1 MYSFR
6 SIIDGGS
13 DSDLV
18 YYNASIISSKTSD
31 VGAPLTPTV
40 VRFNETR
47 DAPIVKDASQY
58 YFSIIRFAM
67 NGPGKNLP
75 LFIPLIQTNGYN
87 YPVQPLPN
95 LTIYYVSIGY
105 QQLWNYT
112 DLNGVAQQK
121 LFTITP
127 NSVPVV
133 YVPETQNLAAAPE
146 PVSPAGGIVKQD
158 LSTRYYWVYTYK
170 HWARL
175 VNTALEE
182 ATKAVYLYFKSE
194 WEATAG
200 TPAFPF
206 TESSWAAFVAPPFIK
221 YDEESRLFSI
231 YGDTRNFNI
240 CSPAGDPFYPVG
252 GPPGTQPSIPIF
264 TAAPFTAGDPPSP
277 ESQPYFRL
285 FFNDNLFGLF
295 SNFNNTYYG
304 LNGNDSLYWPLG
316 GAAVKLGNDIDIF
329 TRWVYSNEILFENQ
343 LYTNIQNNNP
353 FLQGLNAAPPPDY
366 NPFFLIPPEKQILY
380 WISKQDY
387 PSTGTLW
394 SPVAS
399 LVFTSTLLPLK
410 KENTAKPVILNQNN
424 TNNTNSPSA
433 FEPIITDFVID
444 QQIER
449 AEGWR
454 DFTLYEPSA
463 EYRMVSMTASHEE
476 VRNIDI
482 QVYWKYR
489 LTGEL
494 IPLTMFNCSDV
505 TIKMMFRKI
514 DYRS

>member
-1 MYSFR
+1 
-6 SIIDGGS
+6 
-13 DSDLV
+13 
-18 YYNASIISSKTSD
+18 
-31 VGAPLTPTV
+31 
-40 VRFNETR
+40 
-47 DAPIVKDASQY
+47 
-58 YFSIIRFAM
+58 M
-67 NGPGKNLP
+67 NGIGKNLP

-87 YPVQPLPN
+87 YPIQPLPN

-127 NSVPVV
+127 VSVPVV
-133 YVPETQNLAAAPE
+133 YVPETQNLAAAPV

-170 HWARL
+170 HWTRL
-175 VNTALEE
+175 VNTALED
-182 ATKAVYLYFKSE
+182 ATKAVYFDFKAA

-200 TPAFPF
+200 TPAFPY

-240 CSPAGDPFYPVG
+240 SSQVTGETFNVG
-252 GPPGTQPSIPIF
+252 ESPPGTQPSIPIF

-295 SNFNNTYYG
+295 SNFNNTYFG
-304 LNGNDSLYWPLG
+304 LNGNGSIVWPLG
-316 GAAVKLGNDIDIF
+316 GTTPVKLGNGGNLF
-329 TRWVYSNEILFENQ
+329 SRWVYGNEILFENQ

-353 FLQGLNAAPPPDY
+353 TLQNLNAPPPPNY
-366 NPFFLIPPEKQILY
+366 NPFFLIPPDNQNLY
-380 WISKQDY
+380 WIAKQDY
-387 PSTGTLW
+387 PSTGSLW
-394 SPVAS
+394 SPVSS
-399 LVFTSTLLPLK
+399 LVFTSTLLPIK
-410 KENTAKPVILNQNN
+410 KEYTAVPIQLNN
-424 TNNTNSPSA
+424 TNATKTTNSPSA
-433 FEPIITDFVID
+433 FEPIISDIVID
-444 QQIER
+444 QAIEK

-454 DFTLYEPSA
+454 DFFLYEPTA
-463 EYRMVSMTASHEE
+463 EYKLSSMTASHDEI
-476 VRNIDI
+476 RNIDI
-482 QVYWKYR
+482 QVFWKYR

-494 IPLTMFNCSDV
+494 IPLSMFNTSDV
-505 TIKMMFRKI
+505 SIKVLFRRI
-514 DYRS
+514 DFRS